1 MIKIKNHNQLQ
12 IFDLWSHLGPKR
24 RKLLNESWAGLF
36 QKELLPVLPVEKLI
50 PFFKEDVGRL
60 TKELNTSIG
69 IILFQQIF
77 DLTDDE
83 TIEQLAFNIQWHYA
97 LNIPEESDDIKY
109 LSPKTLWNLR
119 DLFVKNS
126 LEEDIFDSIRDKL
139 AKIFDVD
146 TRKQRIDSVHI
157 KSNMRKLGRIR
168 LIANTIKKFLS
179 NLNRHHKELFE
190 SLEDNIIERYILK
203 KSGQPFSMVKPSES
217 NKTLKI
223 ICKDLLFL
231 IEQFKDLS
239 EISRMNSY
247 QLMERVLEEQCIVT
261 ISGKDKDVEIKKP
274 KDIPSNSLQNPSD
287 EDASYS
293 GHKGQGYQVQVMETY
308 NTEEES
314 PEKKSQIL
322 NLINHVE
329 VEPAHESDA
338 NAIIPAIESTEM
350 KGTKPEEV
358 LADSLYGSEK
368 NIQEA
373 QNNDVDIISPL
384 MGASVK
390 SDRIELSDFQFGEN
404 GKIVK
409 CPKNQ
414 TPIKHKI
421 KKSGRHT
428 VTFKKS
434 TCENCSLKDKCPVVK
449 GKKYYYLR
457 FSNSDLEISN
467 RRVFESSDEFKEK
480 YRWRSGVEATMSE
493 FDRKTGVKHL
503 RVRGLA
509 KVRFAAVLKSIGIN
523 IFRATRVRKARNE
536 EILAFIVINYIFSI
550 VKKQLDESFIA
561 IESFFLFFK
570 KFSKYTSVC

>member
-24 RKLLNESWAGLF
+24 RKLLDESWAGLF

-50 PFFKEDVGRL
+50 PFFKEDVGRP
-60 TKELNTSIG
+60 TKELNTSMG
-69 IILFQQIF
+69 ILLFQQIF

-126 LEEDIFDSIRDKL
+126 LEEDIFDFIRDKL

-190 SLEDNIIERYILK
+190 SLEDNLIERYMLK

-223 ICKDLLFL
+223 ICRDLLFL

-338 NAIIPAIESTEM
+338 NAIILAIESTEM

-384 MGASVK
+384 MGASVE
-390 SDRIELSDFQFGEN
+390 SDRIELSDFQFGKN
-404 GKIVK
+404 GIIEK
-409 CPKNQ
+409 CHKNQ

-421 KKSGRHT
+421 KKPGRHT
-428 VTFKKS
+428 LAFNKS
-434 TCENCSLKDKCPVVK
+434 TCEKCSLKDKCPVVK

-550 VKKQLDESFIA
+550 VKSQLNESFIA
-561 IESFFLFFK
+561 IEPSFLFFK
-570 KFSKYTSVC
+570 KFSKYSSVC

>member
-1 MIKIKNHNQLQ
+1 VIKIKNHNQLQ

-24 RKLLNESWAGLF
+24 RKLLDESWASLF

-50 PFFKEDVGRL
+50 PFFKEDVGRP

-69 IILFQQIF
+69 ILLFQQIF

-190 SLEDNIIERYILK
+190 SLEDNLIERYMLK

-329 VEPAHESDA
+329 VDPAHESDA